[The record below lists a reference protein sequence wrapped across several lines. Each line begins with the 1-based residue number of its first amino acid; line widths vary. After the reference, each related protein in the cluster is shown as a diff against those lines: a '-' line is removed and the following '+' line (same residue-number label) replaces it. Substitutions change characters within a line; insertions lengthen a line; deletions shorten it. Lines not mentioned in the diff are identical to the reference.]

1 MVEYKVGDE
10 VLVID
15 DGKASRVECGTVT
28 IVGEGFV
35 TVRTTLW
42 GYGEQSPCEQ
52 TFVIPNEISEYEYW
66 CSPKYYLDQY
76 GYPIGIL
83 TDEYYKLGEVVC
95 QSL

>member
-15 DGKASRVECGTVT
+15 DGKASRVGCGVVT
-28 IVGEGFV
+28 RVGEGFV

-52 TFVIPNEISEYEYW
+52 TFVIPNEISEYEYG
-66 CSPKYYLDQY
+66 CSPKYYLNQD
-76 GYPIGIL
+76 GYPISIL
-83 TDEYYKLGEVVC
+83 TDEYYKLEGIVNGE
-95 QSL
+95 